1 MLTSIFIISRTKNET
16 TFCKVTSRGW
26 KQEVGMPLHIAR
38 ALRRSHFSFL
48 LCLIAVSACGDREIQ
63 PSVTSSSAPVVRRVA
78 GVGEYVGLSGASIS
92 PDGRYLVHTDWTT
105 GDLAVRDLLTG
116 ESRRITNKGPF
127 AQSVEFAEF
136 FMRFS
141 RDGRQ
146 LAYIWDRNGY
156 ELHVTDLETGGPSRF
171 VYSNPPGQEEVLV
184 YDWSDDGAYLAAV
197 VPRSADG
204 RQLRIALINASDGS
218 VRGLMDLDG
227 AAPPG
232 IREMR
237 GTRMSFSPDSRFLAY
252 DLPAAGSQN
261 RDVFV
266 SGLEG
271 DEEWIAVQH
280 TADDRLLDWTP
291 DGTALLFWS
300 DREGSPGVWLQPLEN
315 GKPSGPAERV
325 TDQERTR
332 PLGFASD
339 GTYYV
344 AVGEAGRDEIFLAS
358 LNLELGVLSG
368 TTAAAAQA
376 PGPRR
381 APEWSPDGN
390 FLAYLEQGTIV
401 IRSLESGDE
410 RRLVPAALTQIFTVG
425 TGERYLRW
433 SPDGRHLLVPQ
444 NRTLFRIDVS
454 SGEAAPFVG
463 TNQVTDRRSRYGRW
477 SPDGKAVFYTRL
489 PGGNDG
495 TAEIVRM
502 DLETENKEVLHRA
515 PLPGD
520 YYDSLELSPDGRWLA
535 FSGVAAVPP
544 PEYEAT
550 TLNVIP
556 ASGGPAQLLLQI
568 SGQEWMKVVGW
579 APNSGDILFTRG
591 DKLGGDAST
600 TLWRISVRG
609 GEPRSIDA
617 GVPVLH
623 AVRFHPDG
631 RRVAFDAGRRGS
643 EILALEGFLP
653 RP

>member
-1 MLTSIFIISRTKNET
+1 
-16 TFCKVTSRGW
+16 
-26 KQEVGMPLHIAR
+26 MPLR
-38 ALRRSHFSFL
+38 LTRSLGRSHSSFL
-48 LCLIAVSACGDREIQ
+48 LCLIAVSACGGRESR
-63 PSVTSSSAPVVRRVA
+63 PSATSSSAPVARI
-78 GVGEYVGLSGASIS
+78 GEFVGLSGASIS
-92 PDGRYLVHTDWTT
+92 PDGRQLVHTDWTT

-127 AQSVEFAEF
+127 TQSVEFAEF

-156 ELHVTDLETGGPSRF
+156 ELHVTDWEASGPSRL
-171 VYSNPPGQEEVLV
+171 VYRNPPGQGEVLV
-184 YDWSDDGAYLAAV
+184 YDWSDDGAYFAAV
-197 VPRSADG
+197 VPRSADSQ
-204 RQLRIALINASDGS
+204 QLRIALIDASDGS

-227 AAPPG
+227 AASPG
-232 IREMR
+232 IPEMR
-237 GTRMSFSPDSRFLAY
+237 GARMSFSSDSRFLAY

-266 SGLEG
+266 ISLEG
-271 DEEWIAVQH
+271 DEKSIAVQH
-280 TADDRLLDWTP
+280 PAHDRLFDWTP

-300 DREGSPGVWLQPLEN
+300 DRGGRPGLWLQPMDS
-315 GKPSGPAERV
+315 GKPSGPAEWV
-325 TDQERTR
+325 TDLEGGAR

-344 AVGEAGRDEIFLAS
+344 AVGEARRHEVFVAS
-358 LNLELGVLSG
+358 LDLDQGVLSAMSAPAG
-368 TTAAAAQA
+368 QA
-376 PGPRR
+376 PGPRT

-390 FLAYLEQGTIV
+390 FLAYLEQSTIV

-410 RRLVPAALTQIFTVG
+410 RRLRPATLTQIFTVG

-433 SPDGRHLLVPQ
+433 SPDGRHLLAPQ

-454 SGEAAPFVG
+454 SGEAVPFVG

-515 PLPGD
+515 PFPGD
-520 YYDSLELSPDGRWLA
+520 YYESLELSPDGLWLA
-535 FSGVAAVPP
+535 YSGVDAAPP

-556 ASGGPAQLLLQI
+556 ASGGPARLLLRI
-568 SGQEWMKVVGW
+568 SGREWMKVVGW
-579 APNSGDILFTRG
+579 APNSREILFTRG
-591 DKLGGDAST
+591 DKLGGEAST

-609 GEPRSIDA
+609 GEPRGIET

-631 RRVAFDAGRRGS
+631 RRVTFDAGRRGS
-643 EILALEGFLP
+643 EIRRLEGFLP
-653 RP
+653 RR

>member
-1 MLTSIFIISRTKNET
+1 
-16 TFCKVTSRGW
+16 
-26 KQEVGMPLHIAR
+26 MPIHIAR
-38 ALRRSHFSFL
+38 ALRRSHSSFL
-48 LCLIAVSACGDREIQ
+48 LCLIAVSACGGREIQ

-78 GVGEYVGLSGASIS
+78 RVGESVGLSGASIS
-92 PDGRYLVHTDWTT
+92 PDGRYFVHTDWTT

-116 ESRRITNKGPF
+116 ESRKITNMRPLSR
-127 AQSVEFAEF
+127 SVEFAEF

-156 ELHVTDLETGGPSRF
+156 ELHVTDFEPSGPSRLL
-171 VYSNPPGQEEVLV
+171 YRNPPGQGEVLV

-204 RQLRIALINASDGS
+204 PQLRIALIKASDGS

-227 AAPPG
+227 APSPG

-237 GTRMSFSPDSRFLAY
+237 GTRMSFSSDSRFLAY

-271 DEEWIAVQH
+271 DEKIIAVQH
-280 TADDRLLDWTP
+280 PAHDRLFDWTP
-291 DGTALLFWS
+291 DGTALFFWS
-300 DREGSPGVWLQPLEN
+300 DREGSPGLWLQPMQS
-315 GKPSGPAERV
+315 GKPSGSAERV
-325 TDQERTR
+325 TDLEEGAQ

-344 AVGEAGRDEIFLAS
+344 AVGEARRHEVFVAS
-358 LNLELGVLSG
+358 LDLDQGLLS
-368 TTAAAAQA
+368 AMSPPAAQA
-376 PGPRR
+376 PGPRA

-390 FLAYLEQGTIV
+390 FLAYLERGTIV

-410 RRLVPAALTQIFTVG
+410 RRLAPAALTEIFTVG

-433 SPDGRHLLVPQ
+433 SPNGRLLLVPQ

-454 SGEAAPFVG
+454 SGEAAPL
-463 TNQVTDRRSRYGRW
+463 VTDRRSRYGRW
-477 SPDGKAVFYTRL
+477 SPDGKAVFYTRQ
-489 PGGNDG
+489 PGVNDG

-515 PLPGD
+515 TLPGD
-520 YYDSLELSPDGRWLA
+520 HYSSLELSPDGRWLV
-535 FSGVAAVPP
+535 FSGVAGAPP
-544 PEYEAT
+544 PQYEAT

-556 ASGGPAQLLLQI
+556 ASGGPARLLLQI

-579 APNSGDILFTRG
+579 APDSREILFTRG
-591 DKLGGDAST
+591 DKLAGEAST

-609 GEPRSIDA
+609 GEPRGIEA

-643 EILALEGFLP
+643 EIRAVVGFLP
-653 RP
+653 RR

>member
-1 MLTSIFIISRTKNET
+1 MLI
-16 TFCKVTSRGW
+16 
-26 KQEVGMPLHIAR
+26 HIAR
-38 ALRRSHFSFL
+38 ALRRSHSLFL
-48 LCLIAVSACGDREIQ
+48 LCLIAVSACGGREIQ

-78 GVGEYVGLSGASIS
+78 RVGEYVGLSGASIS

-127 AQSVEFAEF
+127 SQSVEFAEF

-141 RDGRQ
+141 RDGRR
-146 LAYIWDRNGY
+146 LAYIWDPNGY
-156 ELHVTDLETGGPSRF
+156 ELHVTDLKPSGPSRF
-171 VYSNPPGQEEVLV
+171 LYRNPPGQGEVLV

-232 IREMR
+232 IREMKR
-237 GTRMSFSPDSRFLAY
+237 TRMSFSPDSRFLAY
-252 DLPAAGSQN
+252 DLLAAGSQN

-266 SGLEG
+266 IGLEG
-271 DEEWIAVQH
+271 DEKRIAVQH
-280 TADDRLLDWTP
+280 PAHDRLFDWTP
-291 DGTALLFWS
+291 DGTALFFWS
-300 DREGSPGVWLQPLEN
+300 DREGSPGLWLQPMQS
-315 GKPSGPAERV
+315 GKPSGSAERV
-325 TDQERTR
+325 TDLEEGAR

-344 AVGEAGRDEIFLAS
+344 AVGEARRHEVFVAS
-358 LNLELGVLSG
+358 LDLDQGLLS
-368 TTAAAAQA
+368 AMSAPAAQA
-376 PGPRR
+376 PGPRT

-390 FLAYLEQGTIV
+390 FLAYLEQRTIV

-410 RRLVPAALTQIFTVG
+410 RRLVPANLTEIFTVG

-433 SPDGRHLLVPQ
+433 SPSGRYLLVPS
-444 NRTLFRIDVS
+444 NRTLFLIDVS
-454 SGEAAPFVG
+454 SGEAAAFVG
-463 TNQVTDRRSRYGRW
+463 TDQVTDRRSRYGRW
-477 SPDGKAVFYTRL
+477 SPDGEAVFYTRY
-489 PGGNDG
+489 PGGNDR

-502 DLETENKEVLHRA
+502 ALETETKEVLHRA
-515 PLPGD
+515 RLPGD
-520 YYDSLELSPDGRWLA
+520 HYESLELSPDGRWLA
-535 FSGVAAVPP
+535 FSGVAAAPP

-550 TLNVIP
+550 TLSVIA
-556 ASGGPAQLLLQI
+556 ASGGSARVLLQI

-579 APNSGDILFTRG
+579 APNSREILFTRG
-591 DKLGGDAST
+591 DKLGGETST
-600 TLWRISVRG
+600 TLWRISVTG
-609 GEPRSIDA
+609 GEPRGIEA

-631 RRVAFDAGRRGS
+631 KRVAFDAGRRGS
-643 EILALEGFLP
+643 EIRALTGFFP